1 MATKKG
7 GKTRVV
13 ARAQR
18 AGGDMLEMGQHVWL
32 AGVGALARAQRRG
45 PKLFN
50 ELVDEGS
57 RAVARARTSAESGTR
72 DAMKGLRR
80 AFGTLEKGVE
90 SAREQASGTWDQVG
104 KMFEVRM
111 HKAMR
116 QLGMPTSDD
125 IVALTRKVKELNTA
139 VDDLARRSARAQR
152 RPASARRARAT
163 HGNGGARK
171 AHVVP
176 AHIA

>member
-1 MATKKG
+1 MATKKR
-7 GKTRVV
+7 GKRRAAPR
-13 ARAQR
+13 ARKS
-18 AGGDMLEMGQHVWL
+18 GGDILEVGQHVWL
-32 AGVGALARAQRRG
+32 AGIGALARAQKGG

-50 ELVDEGS
+50 QLVDEGS
-57 RAVARARTSAESGTR
+57 GVVARARTSAQSGTR
-72 DAMKGLRR
+72 DAMKGLRK
-80 AFGTLEKGVE
+80 AFGTIEKRVE
-90 SAREQASGTWDQVG
+90 SARDQASGTWDQVG

-139 VDDLARRSARAQR
+139 VEDLARRSARAQR
-152 RPASARRARAT
+152 RPAYVRGARAT
-163 HGNGGARK
+163 HTNGGARK

-176 AHIA
+176 AQIA